1 MANIIKKKDNDKK
14 YVFTCPICG
23 TIFTERERNIE
34 PTSIYEAKIEQQIG
48 IIGEA
53 YNLKCP
59 NCGVSSTFEKLEEYN
74 KNKDYE

>member
-1 MANIIKKKDNDKK
+1 MADIIKKKDNDKE

-34 PTSIYEAKIEQQIG
+34 KQEWDFG
-48 IIGEA
+48 DIGEINIFTK
-53 YNLKCP
+53 YIVHCP
-59 NCGVSSTFEKLEEYN
+59 NCNTTDILQELEEYD

>member
-1 MANIIKKKDNDKK
+1 MAYIIKEKNNDKE

-34 PTSIYEAKIEQQIG
+34 KYGDYKLEIG
-48 IIGEA
+48 IFSFD
-53 YNLKCP
+53 YKVRCP
-59 NCGVSSTFEKLEEYN
+59 NCELNSSYEKLELYD